1 MKKLFLLDAYA
12 LIFRAYY
19 AFIKNP
25 RYNSKG
31 QNTSAIYGFVN
42 TLEEILNKEK
52 PTHIAVAFDTKTPTF
67 RKEIFKEYKA
77 NRSPTPEDIISAVPY
92 IKDILQAYNIPVIE
106 TPGFEADDAIGTLA
120 KKAAKEGYNVFMMT
134 PDKDYQQLLEE
145 NIKMFKPRSRGN
157 DNQIIGLAELEK
169 KYKIKDPDQF
179 IEILA
184 LWGDTSD
191 NIPGVPGIG
200 EKTAMK
206 LINQFGSIDGIYK
219 NIDKLK
225 GKQKE
230 NLINF
235 KEQLALSKFLVTIKL
250 DVDVDFNEKEF
261 ELTKPNK
268 DKLIEL
274 FTELEFRTKL
284 NNIIKTTETKEV
296 VKQQVSASGQINLFG
311 MGEVTTKEPQKI
323 FKTYKDFPVKY
334 NLITTKEERAK
345 LISHLLEQSEFCF
358 DTETTN
364 IKPSLAEIVGI
375 SFSCKELSASYIPFP
390 KSQTET
396 KAILEEFTPL
406 FSNPEIL
413 KIGQNIKYDL
423 EILKNYDIEVAGK
436 LFDTMI
442 AHYLL
447 YPEQKHNLD
456 QLAESYLNYKNI
468 SIETLIGK
476 KGKHQGN
483 MRNIAPER
491 VKNYACE
498 DADITLQLKNILQ
511 TELTIQQLD
520 TLFNEIEMPLVKVLT
535 DMEFT
540 GVKLDSKFLQNYRS
554 EIVDKIKAIETN
566 IYKLSK
572 GEFNISSPKQLGE
585 VLFNRLNIKPKPK
598 QTKTK
603 QYSTAEDVL
612 TKLKDDN
619 EIIAFILEYRSLK
632 KLLNTY
638 IDALPELVNPKTE
651 RIHTSYNQ
659 EVTATGRLSSNNPNL
674 QNIPIRTAEGREI
687 RKAFIPSSDDN
698 ILIDADYSQVE
709 LRLMA
714 HLSKDE
720 NMIEAF
726 LSGEDIHSATAAKIF
741 NVSLQDVSSE
751 MRNKAKSANFAII
764 YGSSAFGLAQNLGI
778 PTKEAKELI
787 DGYFKTYP
795 KVKEFMV
802 KSIKDARDTEVVW
815 TIKGRKRSLKN
826 INSRNGLVR
835 SNAERNAIN
844 APIQGSAAD
853 LIKLAM
859 INIFNRLNSEKLK
872 SKMIMQVHDELTF
885 DVPISESET
894 IKNIIK
900 EEMENVMQL
909 SVPLTIDMSEGK
921 NWNEAH

>member
-42 TLEEILNKEK
+42 TLEEILKKEE
-52 PTHIAVAFDTKTPTF
+52 PTHIAVAFDTKESTF
-67 RKEIFKEYKA
+67 RKDIFKEYKA
-77 NRSPTPEDIISAVPY
+77 NRSATPEDIITAVPY
-92 IKDILQAYNIPVIE
+92 IKEILRAYNIPVIE

-120 KKAAKEGYNVFMMT
+120 KKASKAGFEVFMMT
-134 PDKDYQQLLEE
+134 PDKDYLQLLEE
-145 NIKMFKPRSRGN
+145 NIKMFKPRSRGK
-157 DNQIIGLAELEK
+157 DNEIIGLDELEK
-169 KYKIKDPDQF
+169 KYKIKDPKQF
-179 IEILA
+179 IDILA

-191 NIPGVPGIG
+191 NIPGVPGVG
-200 EKTAMK
+200 EKTAAK

-219 NIDKLK
+219 NIAKLK

-230 NLINF
+230 NIINF
-235 KEQLALSKFLVTIKL
+235 KEQLELSKFLVTIKL
-250 DVDVDFNEKEF
+250 DVDIDFNENDF
-261 ELTKPNK
+261 ELSEPNNE
-268 DKLIEL
+268 KLTEL
-274 FTELEFRTKL
+274 YTELEFRTKL
-284 NNIIKTTETKEV
+284 NNTIQKTEKENIV
-296 VKQQVSASGQINLFG
+296 TQNVSASGQINMFG
-311 MGEVTTKEPQKI
+311 VSEVPTTEPQKV

-334 NLITTKEERAK
+334 NLLTTKEQRAE
-345 LISHLLEQSEFCF
+345 LIAHLMTQEEFCF

-364 IKPSLAEIVGI
+364 IKPHLAEIVGI

-390 KSQTET
+390 KSQAET
-396 KAILEEFTPL
+396 KNILSEFIPL
-406 FSNPEIL
+406 FANKNIL

-423 EILKNYDIEVAGK
+423 EVLKNYDVEVEGQ

-456 QLAESYLNYKNI
+456 QLAESYLNYQNI

-483 MRNIAPER
+483 MRNVAPE
-491 VKNYACE
+491 KITNYACE
-498 DADITLQLKNILQ
+498 DADITLQLKNILH
-511 TELTIQQLD
+511 TELAIQQLD
-520 TLFNEIEMPLVKVLT
+520 KLFNEIEMPLVRVLA

-540 GVKLDSKFLQNYRS
+540 GVKLDSEFLLNYRS
-554 EIVDKIKAIETN
+554 KIVEKIQKVESE

-572 GEFNISSPKQLGE
+572 GEFNISSPKQLGD
-585 VLFNRLNIKPKPK
+585 VLFNRLDIKPKPK
-598 QTKTK
+598 LTKSK
-603 QYSTAEDVL
+603 QYSTSEDIL

-619 EIIAFILEYRSLK
+619 KIIALILEYRSVK

-638 IDALPELVNPKTE
+638 IDALPELVNPKTG

-659 EVTATGRLSSNNPNL
+659 AVTATGRLSSNNPNL
-674 QNIPIRTAEGREI
+674 QNIPIRTEEGREI
-687 RKAFIPSSDDN
+687 RKAFIPTSDQH

-714 HLSKDE
+714 HLSQDE

-726 LSGEDIHSATAAKIF
+726 LSNEDIHSATAAKIF
-741 NVSLQDVSSE
+741 NVKLEDVTYE
-751 MRNKAKSANFAII
+751 MRSKAKSANFAII
-764 YGSSAFGLAQNLGI
+764 YGSSAFGLAQNLSI
-778 PTKEAKELI
+778 PTSEAKELI
-787 DGYFKTYP
+787 EGYFKSYP
-795 KVKEFMV
+795 KVKEFMD
-802 KSIKDARDTEVVW
+802 KSIKDARDTEIVY
-815 TIKGRKRSLKN
+815 TIKGRKRYLKD

-853 LIKLAM
+853 IIKLAM
-859 INIFNRLNSEKLK
+859 INIFNKLKSENLK

-885 DVPISESET
+885 DVPISEAKT
-894 IKNIIK
+894 VKNIIK
-900 EEMENVMQL
+900 NEMENAIQL
-909 SVPLTIDMSEGK
+909 SVNLSIDMSEGK

>member
-42 TLEEILNKEK
+42 TLEEILKKEK

-67 RKEIFKEYKA
+67 RKIIYKEYKG
-77 NRSPTPEDIISAVPY
+77 NRSPTPEDIISSVPY
-92 IKDILQAYNIPVIE
+92 IQDILRAYNIPVIE
-106 TPGFEADDAIGTLA
+106 THGFEADDAIGTLA
-120 KKAAKEGYNVFMMT
+120 KKASKEGFDVYMMT
-134 PDKDYQQLLEE
+134 PDKDYQQLIEE
-145 NIKMFKPRSRGN
+145 NIKMFKPRSRGK
-157 DNQIIGLAELEK
+157 DNEIIGLEQLEK
-169 KYKIKDPDQF
+169 KYKIKDPNQF
-179 IEILA
+179 IDILA

-206 LINQFGSIDGIYK
+206 LINQFGSIDGIYE
-219 NIDKLK
+219 NLDKLK

-230 NLINF
+230 NIINF
-235 KEQLALSKFLVTIKL
+235 KEQLELSKFLVTIKL
-250 DVDVDFNEKEF
+250 DVDVEFNEKEF
-261 ELTKPNK
+261 ELTEPNNER
-268 DKLIEL
+268 LTEL
-274 FTELEFRTKL
+274 YTELEFRTKL
-284 NNIIKTTETKEV
+284 SYINQPLVKE
-296 VKQQVSASGQINLFG
+296 QVITQNASASGQMNMFG
-311 MGEVTTKEPQKI
+311 GGEVSTQEPQKI
-323 FKTYKDFPVKY
+323 FKTYKDFPVEY
-334 NLITTKEERAK
+334 NLLTTKEERAE
-345 LISHLLEQSEFCF
+345 LIAHLIIQEEFCF

-364 IKPSLAEIVGI
+364 IKPHLAEIVGI

-390 KSQTET
+390 KSQMET
-396 KAILEEFTPL
+396 KNILNEFIPL
-406 FSNPEIL
+406 FTNKDIL

-423 EILKNYDIEVAGK
+423 EILKNYDIEVEGK

-456 QLAESYLNYKNI
+456 QLAESYLNYQNI

-483 MRNIAPER
+483 MRNVAPER
-491 VKNYACE
+491 VTNYACE
-498 DADITLQLKNILQ
+498 DADITFQLKNILH
-511 TELTIQQLD
+511 TELAIQQLD
-520 TLFNEIEMPLVKVLT
+520 TLFNEIEMPLIRVLA

-540 GVKLDSKFLQNYRS
+540 GVKLDSKFLLNYRS
-554 EIVDKIKAIETN
+554 EIVDKIKAVETE

-585 VLFNRLNIKPKPK
+585 VLFNRLDIKPKPK
-598 QTKTK
+598 LTKTN
-603 QYSTAEDVL
+603 QYSTSEDVL
-612 TKLKDDN
+612 TKLKADN
-619 EIIAFILEYRSLK
+619 VIIESILEYRSLK

-638 IDALPELVNPKTE
+638 IDALPELVNPKTD

-659 EVTATGRLSSNNPNL
+659 AVTSTGRLSSNNPNL
-674 QNIPIRTAEGREI
+674 QNIPIRTVEGREI
-687 RKAFIPSSDDN
+687 RKAFIPTSN
-698 ILIDADYSQVE
+698 EYILIDADYSQVE

-714 HLSKDE
+714 HLSQDE

-726 LSGEDIHSATAAKIF
+726 LFNEDIHSATAAKIF
-741 NVSLQDVSSE
+741 NVKIEDVTSE
-751 MRNKAKSANFAII
+751 MRSKAKSANFAII
-764 YGSSAFGLAQNLGI
+764 YGSSAFGLAQNLSI
-778 PTKEAKELI
+778 PTSEAKELI
-787 DGYFKTYP
+787 EGYFKSYP
-795 KVKEFMV
+795 KVKEFMN
-802 KSIKDARDTEVVW
+802 KSIKDARDTEIVY
-815 TIKGRKRSLKN
+815 TIKGRKRYLKD

-853 LIKLAM
+853 IIKVAM
-859 INIFNRLNSEKLK
+859 INIFNRLKSENLK

-885 DVPISESET
+885 DVPISEAQT
-894 IKNIIK
+894 VKNIIK
-900 EEMENVMQL
+900 DEMENVMEL
-909 SVPLTIDMSEGK
+909 SVNLTIDMSEGK